1 MDTRV
6 EKTIERHKKGYNC
19 AQAVAC
25 TYCDLVGVDEETMF
39 KMTEA
44 LGLGMGC
51 MDGTCGA
58 VAGACI
64 LAGMKRSTGNLEKP
78 DSKAESYKLSRAI
91 LGGFEKANGTA
102 ICKELKGIETGKVIK
117 AATTVSKRRRP
128 WQSRCCFHKGEG
140 KHGTFCG
147 CRLRRGGSD
156 YSPGGQ
162 AALGGGRGDLCR
174 LPGEPGAP

>member
-1 MDTRV
+1 MAR
-6 EKTIERHKKGYNC
+6 EMY
-19 AQAVAC
+19 
-25 TYCDLVGVDEETMF
+25 LVGVDEETMF

-117 AATTVSKRRRP
+117 SCDDCIKEA
-128 WQSRCCFHKGEG
+128 
-140 KHGTFCG
+140 
-147 CRLRRGGSD
+147 
-156 YSPGGQ
+156 
-162 AALGGGRGDLCR
+162 AALAEQVLFS
-174 LPGEPGAP
+174 